1 MGIKNVDLKVKGMS
15 CQHCVNSIAEAL
27 SGLEGV
33 GSSVIDLETKTVSID
48 FDPAVVTLET
58 IIDAIEEPS
67 TMPSTNRLALKSL
80 VTT

>member
-1 MGIKNVDLKVKGMS
+1 MGIKNVDLKVEGMS
-15 CQHCVNSIAEAL
+15 CQHCVNSIAEAF

-58 IIDAIEEPS
+58 IIDAIEE
-67 TMPSTNRLALKSL
+67 LGYD
-80 VTT
+80 VTSERE